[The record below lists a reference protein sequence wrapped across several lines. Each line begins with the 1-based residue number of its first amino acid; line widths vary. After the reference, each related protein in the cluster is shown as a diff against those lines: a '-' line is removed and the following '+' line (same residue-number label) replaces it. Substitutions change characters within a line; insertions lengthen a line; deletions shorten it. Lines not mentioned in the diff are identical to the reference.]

1 MRNTIKNNKKKGRR
15 TMKGGMWQAI
25 KGWWQNINA
34 TVENNTNVLVR
45 AQQGT
50 LPKPIKNKIKAP
62 KAKVINR
69 GNNNN
74 SGYGYYVD
82 YVSNNNS
89 NNRNSNRH
97 SPIPHELPE
106 GRKYKTN
113 KRFTTVGGKKIT
125 TRRTRRYKR

>member
-1 MRNTIKNNKKKGRR
+1 MRNTIKNNKKNNRKKNRR

-25 KGWWQNINA
+25 KGWWQNRNA

-50 LPKPIKNKIKAP
+50 LPKPIKAP
-62 KAKVINR
+62 KAEVINR

-89 NNRNSNRH
+89 NSRNSNRH

-113 KRFTTVGGKKIT
+113 KRFTTVGGKKT
-125 TRRTRRYKR
+125 TIRRTRRYKR